1 MQYKDRPLLSLVFSN
16 PGKFDRNYGV
26 AEDPWNHTHCTQSTT
41 TNFEGRS
48 ASCAQLLK
56 HRETRGVKLQ
66 GVARGGACMIDLRK
80 QCHDAVICTVCVRL
94 DHKSGFHSH

>member
-66 GVARGGACMIDLRK
+66 GVARGGLYD
-80 QCHDAVICTVCVRL
+80 RL
-94 DHKSGFHSH
+94 EKTMS